1 MSPSIYNFDLDIDKE
16 YIPAINDMIR
26 MFIIQLVVNI
36 MFYVSYPKENALL
49 NETFLETLLYIL
61 LGVMTYW
68 LIIKKVVSIE

>member
-1 MSPSIYNFDLDIDKE
+1 MSSSIYKFDLDIDKE
-16 YIPAINDMIR
+16 YIPAINDIIR

-36 MFYVSYPKENALL
+36 MFYVSNPKENALL

-68 LIIKKVVSIE
+68 LIIRKLVSIE

>member
-1 MSPSIYNFDLDIDKE
+1 MSSSIYKFDLDIDKE

-36 MFYVSYPKENALL
+36 MFYVSNPKENALL

-68 LIIKKVVSIE
+68 LIIKKLIAIE

>member
-16 YIPAINDMIR
+16 YVPAINDMIR

-36 MFYVSYPKENALL
+36 MFYVSNPKENALL

-68 LIIKKVVSIE
+68 LIIKKVISIA

>member
-1 MSPSIYNFDLDIDKE
+1 MTSSIYTFDLDIDKE
-16 YIPAINDMIR
+16 YIPAINDMMR

-36 MFYVSYPKENALL
+36 MFYVSNPKENALL

-68 LIIKKVVSIE
+68 IIIKKIILIK